1 MKIRSILHHGLLV
14 AAACATLTV
23 VPAAEGTSLKV
34 TGWAVAG
41 SPLFFNVTGYNNVSA
56 GAFTGIWDGDTANPI
71 TFYCAELTQTFHFGT
86 QYPDYTASPLAN
98 ATLAALFDEAYTTS
112 LMNAT
117 DSAAF
122 QLAVW
127 EILAGD
133 DLSLKTGT
141 FQATTGN
148 MTAINLADTWLAG
161 LKPPGNY
168 DLTLLANREHQ
179 DFVTGAK
186 PERFVPEPASLTLL
200 GMALATMVLVTRRR
214 RVTA

>member
-1 MKIRSILHHGLLV
+1 MIRSILRYALVV
-14 AAACATLTV
+14 AAACGFLGAA
-23 VPAAEGTSLKV
+23 PAAQGTSLKV

-41 SPLFFNVTGYNNVSA
+41 SPLFFNITGHSNISA

-98 ATLAALFDEAYTTS
+98 ANLAALFDEAYATS

-133 DLSLKTGT
+133 DMNLKTGA
-141 FQATTGN
+141 FRATAGS
-148 MTAINLADTWLAG
+148 MTAIDLADTWLGG
-161 LKPPGNY
+161 LVQPANY
-168 DLTLLANREHQ
+168 DLTLLSNSEHQ
-179 DFVTGAK
+179 DFVTGARR
-186 PERFVPEPASLTLL
+186 ERFVPEPGSLMLL
-200 GMALATMVLVTRRR
+200 GVALAALLLVTRRR
-214 RVTA
+214 AEA